1 MNRVK
6 NFSRVFQKEIHMK
19 RLSFITQFETE
30 FLLLLSSYTKLLGKR
45 SDLEVNIL
53 KVSVKNF

>member
-6 NFSRVFQKEIHMK
+6 NSLRVFQKEIQTK
-19 RLSFITQFETE
+19 RLSFISQFKIE
-30 FLLLLSSYTKLLGKR
+30 FLLLFFSYTKLLGER

-53 KVSVKNF
+53 KVSVKIF

>member
-6 NFSRVFQKEIHMK
+6 NFLRVFQKEIQTK
-19 RLSFITQFETE
+19 RLSFITQFKIE
-30 FLLLLSSYTKLLGKR
+30 FLLLFFSYTKLLGER

-53 KVSVKNF
+53 KVSVKIF